1 MNGSFYQKTRMCAQA
16 RLFLLLAGVLVL
28 SRQPVFSG
36 FPGLQDETGEKPGKE
51 AAPPGKPEAPANPSI
66 TIQSISGSTTLALQ
80 GETFGFSPGK
90 KGGGILV
97 AGSSTYRAEDLLFL
111 NFEYTTR
118 PAEKSTQQES
128 AEIVLS
134 NGDHFW
140 GTPLA
145 IEPVQDEEI
154 LAVSNRYLS
163 QQLQQKKGQVRF
175 NLSALR
181 LLLFRHA
188 FSDEAQWTRFRGN
201 LLGKRPKNDIA
212 HLSAG
217 TRLTGF
223 LEDMKPGLISF
234 SADGVG
240 QVKLPTTKVRALS
253 LAELGE
259 ETEKK
264 KEPPTTQ
271 QVDVFLTDGGH
282 LHGGLL
288 GLTKAGLSLQHD
300 LLGSLGIPLEKL
312 SHVSFLGGRCQ
323 YLSDIEPKKTTEH
336 LGNLFLAR
344 LPFKRD
350 RNVLGKQL
358 RMKGKTY
365 AKGLGVHAYSKLEYD
380 LAGNFQ
386 KFQATIGLD
395 DSARPPLQGA
405 GSSTGTVVFR
415 VWLDGKRI
423 IEKVMKFSDPPQE
436 LDLPV
441 ANGQTLSLEVDFG
454 DKNLSAALDRA
465 NWCGARVIK

>member
-1 MNGSFYQKTRMCAQA
+1 MTNGSLYEKTRMSSRAGF
-16 RLFLLLAGVLVL
+16 FLLLAALLPL
-28 SRQPVFSG
+28 SLQPVASG
-36 FPGLQDETGEKPGKE
+36 FPPPQDEASEKPAEKKP
-51 AAPPGKPEAPANPSI
+51 APPGPSI
-66 TIQSISGSTTLALQ
+66 SIQSISGSTTLELQ
-80 GETFGFSPGK
+80 EETLRFSPGE
-90 KGGGILV
+90 KG
-97 AGSSTYRAEDLLFL
+97 AGTLAAGTGTYQAEDLLFL
-111 NFEYTTR
+111 TFEY
-118 PAEKSTQQES
+118 PADPGEKSSPRES
-128 AEIVLS
+128 SEIVLS

-154 LAVSNRYLS
+154 LAVATQSIA

-181 LLLFRHA
+181 LILFRHA
-188 FSDEAQWTRFRGN
+188 FSDEAQWTRFRDN
-201 LLGKRPKNDIA
+201 LLSKRPKNDVA

-223 LEDMKPGLISF
+223 LEDMKRGTISF

-240 QVKLPTTKVRALS
+240 QVKLPTTKIRALN

-259 ETEKK
+259 DPETKK
-264 KEPPTTQ
+264 AAPAGQ
-271 QVDVFLTDGGH
+271 QVDVFLAGGGN
-282 LHGGLL
+282 LHGNLL
-288 GLTKAGLSLQHD
+288 GLEKTGLSLQHE
-300 LLGSLGIPLEKL
+300 LLGSLRIPLGKL

-336 LGNLFLAR
+336 LGNLFLAK

-358 RMKGKTY
+358 RMRGKTY
-365 AKGLGVHAYSKLEYD
+365 PKGLGVHAYSKLEYD
-380 LAGNFQ
+380 LAGGFQ
-386 KFQATIGLD
+386 RFQATIGLD
-395 DSARPPLQGA
+395 DSARPPLDGA

-415 VWLDGKRI
+415 VWLDGKKI
-423 IEKVMKFSDPPQE
+423 TEKSMNFSDPPQKV
-436 LDLPV
+436 DLPV
-441 ANGQTLSLEVDFG
+441 SQGQILSLEVDFG

-465 NWCGARVIK
+465 NWCGARVIR

>member
-1 MNGSFYQKTRMCAQA
+1 MNGSFYEKARMSAWA
-16 RLFLLLAGVLVL
+16 GFFLLLAAVLVL
-28 SRQPVFSG
+28 SRQPVASG
-36 FPGLQDETGEKPGKE
+36 FPGPQDETSEKPEKKTP
-51 AAPPGKPEAPANPSI
+51 APPGPSI
-66 TIQSISGSTTLALQ
+66 SIQSISGSTTLGLLE
-80 GETFGFSPGK
+80 ETLRFSPGE
-90 KGGGILV
+90 KGAGILAV
-97 AGSSTYRAEDLLFL
+97 GAGTYKAEDLLFL
-111 NFEYTTR
+111 TFEYPAD
-118 PAEKSTQQES
+118 PAEKSRPRES
-128 AEIVLS
+128 SEIVLS

-140 GTPLA
+140 GTPLS

-154 LAVSNRYLS
+154 LTVASHAIS
-163 QQLQQKKGQVRF
+163 QALQQKKGQVRF

-188 FSDEAQWTRFRGN
+188 FSDEAQWARFRDN
-201 LLGKRPKNDIA
+201 LLSKRPKNDVA

-223 LEDMKPGLISF
+223 LEDMKRGTISF

-240 QVKLPTTKVRALS
+240 QVKLPTTKIRALN

-259 ETEKK
+259 DTEKK
-264 KEPPTTQ
+264 KKTPTAQ
-271 QVDVFLTDGGH
+271 QVDVFLVGGGN
-282 LHGGLL
+282 LHGSLL
-288 GLTKAGLSLQHD
+288 GLEKTGLSLQHE
-300 LLGSLGIPLEKL
+300 LLGSLRIPLEKL

-323 YLSDIEPKKTTEH
+323 YLSDIDPKKTTEH
-336 LGNLFLAR
+336 LGNLFLAK

-358 RMKGKTY
+358 RMREKTY

-380 LAGNFQ
+380 LAGGFQ

-423 IEKVMKFSDPPQE
+423 AEKLMKFSDPPQE

-441 ANGQTLSLEVDFG
+441 SNGKTLSLEVDFG

-465 NWCGARVIK
+465 NWCGARVIR